1 MGNRSLHVAV
11 LILLSSSAWSWGFH
25 DAMEYGTV
33 INSVTPRH
41 CAMNGPW
48 AIPSSGVSSV
58 FLNPAELAL
67 LDRTALN
74 VSVSVVKWESEV
86 DGVYTTHFY
95 DSGNSGTFT
104 FAAGT
109 PVANNLFI
117 AAGVSRVSD
126 FGYDKGLGI
135 LDELEG
141 ELEIVALQMLQS
153 AGSLWEANAGASTEL
168 AEWLQTGVS
177 VGVRF
182 GNGSYT
188 LRFEP
193 VGASAPGDT
202 THVEWDA
209 ADLCT
214 HVGILVPLS
223 WATFGA
229 SATNATE
236 KYRSRVAFGF
246 QKDFSLLNGS
256 TLGFDFNVQ
265 SIEDEP
271 EVSGRLIAYL
281 AEMIPGVRS
290 TYSIGFQQ
298 PGQYHHTALT
308 FGTGAVILFS
318 DFDIDLGISWRSRSR
333 SGQAFPEPYINKID
347 DAGTYFSAGITWR
360 P

>member
-1 MGNRSLHVAV
+1 MENRLLPVAA
-11 LILLSSSAWSWGFH
+11 LLLLSSSGWAWGFH

-48 AIPSSGVSSV
+48 AVPSSGVSSV
-58 FLNPAELAL
+58 FLNPAELSL

-86 DGVYTTHFY
+86 DGPYLTHFY

-104 FAAGT
+104 VAAGT
-109 PVANNLFI
+109 PLTSNLFI

-126 FGYDKGLGI
+126 FGYDKGLAI
-135 LDELEG
+135 INELQGQFEM
-141 ELEIVALQMLQS
+141 VAMKMLKS
-153 AGSLWEANAGASTEL
+153 SGSLWEANAGASTEL
-168 AEWLQTGVS
+168 AEWLQAGVS

-182 GNGSYT
+182 GTGSYT
-188 LRFEP
+188 LRYEP
-193 VGASAPGDT
+193 LDSSAPGDT
-202 THVEWDA
+202 THVEWDS

-214 HVGILVPLS
+214 HIGFLVPLS
-223 WATFGA
+223 GATFGA

-256 TLGFDFNVQ
+256 TLGVDFDVQ

-298 PGQYHHTALT
+298 PSDYHHTALT
-308 FGTGAVILFS
+308 FGTGAVIFCG

-333 SGQAFPEPYINKID
+333 SGTAFPEPYINKID
-347 DAGTYFSAGITWR
+347 DAGTYFSAGVAWR
-360 P
+360 Q